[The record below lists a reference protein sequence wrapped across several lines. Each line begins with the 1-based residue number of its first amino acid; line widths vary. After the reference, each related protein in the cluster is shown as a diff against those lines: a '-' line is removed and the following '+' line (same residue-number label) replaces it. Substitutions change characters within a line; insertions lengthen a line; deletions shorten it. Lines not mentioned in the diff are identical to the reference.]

1 MKSLIVYADITKPES
16 KINNLYQII
25 SNITRRNNNI
35 KINNM
40 RVLRKT
46 GCHSNHYL
54 YDRKK

>member
-1 MKSLIVYADITKPES
+1 MKSLTVYADITKPES

-40 RVLRKT
+40 RVLRRT
-46 GCHSNHYL
+46 GCH
-54 YDRKK
+54 